1 MILEK
6 SGMPKKYTVASN
18 IPSFEDAG
26 INDSFV
32 SNVSEETVK
41 IKEKETELIK
51 DSDKKIFQKKKQ
63 ETMTHVEKPSKD
75 DVENNI
81 CNSDNEKTEIK
92 EKTDVEKLN
101 KLETES
107 HNISLSEKY
116 KPKDLKQI
124 VGQQMSNSNMN
135 KLKKWLE
142 CWYINEKLRKQKK
155 IVQPKPWDKTNDGGY
170 FKCALLSGPP
180 GVGKYKDGFTEQ
192 AEF

>member
-1 MILEK
+1 
-6 SGMPKKYTVASN
+6 MPKKYTVASK

>member
-6 SGMPKKYTVASN
+6 SGMPKKYTVASK